1 MTDERER
8 EKPRVVAE
16 DIEGNAK
23 QGASP
28 QSPGSGR
35 VLRSEVIV
43 GVGGKVKVEHAG
55 QFYRLRLTST
65 GKLILT
71 K

>member
-1 MTDERER
+1 MTDELKRQR
-8 EKPRVVAE
+8 PRVVAE

-23 QGASP
+23 QGTSL
-28 QSPGSGR
+28 QNPGSGR
-35 VLRSEVIV
+35 ILRSEEILQGSREVAI
-43 GVGGKVKVEHAG
+43 GHAG